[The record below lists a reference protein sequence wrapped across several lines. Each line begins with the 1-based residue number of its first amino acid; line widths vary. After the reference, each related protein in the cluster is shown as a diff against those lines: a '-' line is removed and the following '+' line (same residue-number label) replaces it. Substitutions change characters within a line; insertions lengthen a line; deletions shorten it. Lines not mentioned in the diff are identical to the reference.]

1 VKKAQKK
8 QKPPLHSAAIKKLTW
23 QLVHFISVAAV
34 GLGVFFLLIY
44 PWITLQTA
52 ARFSAPKPAG
62 FLFKPTL
69 TPLTPSE
76 TTLVEPTPAPHSSS
90 LSIPVPVTNKTFA
103 SYFSHSW
110 DIPKSTADGSDFWL
124 EVDLSSQTL
133 FAYQGSTLLK
143 SFKVSTGTSD
153 FPTVPGSFKIYA
165 RYTYYTMR
173 GPGYDLPDVPY
184 SMFFY
189 KGYSIHGT
197 YWHHNFGTPMS
208 HGCVNMETSAAAW
221 LFDQTSIGTPVFVH
235 I

>member
-1 VKKAQKK
+1 MKKPQKK
-8 QKPPLHSAAIKKLTW
+8 QKHPLHPTINKKPAW
-23 QLVHFISVAAV
+23 QVVLFIAV
-34 GLGVFFLLIY
+34 GVIGLGVFFGFMY
-44 PWITLQTA
+44 PWLTLQA
-52 ARFSAPKPAG
+52 AAKFSVPKPEG
-62 FLFKPTL
+62 VLVKPSL
-69 TPLTPSE
+69 TPATPLE
-76 TTLVEPTPAPHSSS
+76 TPLVELTPAPLSSS
-90 LSIPVPVTNKTFA
+90 PSLPLAVTNKTFA

-110 DIPKSTADGSDFWL
+110 DIPKISGNGSDFWL

-143 SFKVSTGTSD
+143 TFAVSTGTSK

-165 RYTYYTMR
+165 KYNYYTMR
-173 GPGYDLPDVPY
+173 GPGYNLPDVPF

-221 LFDQTSIGTPVFVH
+221 LYDQTSIGTPVFVH
-235 I
+235 Y

>member
-1 VKKAQKK
+1 VKKPQKK
-8 QKPPLHSAAIKKLTW
+8 RKPPLHPSINKKPAW
-23 QLVHFISVAAV
+23 QVVLFIAV
-34 GLGVFFLLIY
+34 GVIGLGVFFGFMY
-44 PWITLQTA
+44 PWLTLQA
-52 ARFSAPKPAG
+52 AAKFSVPKPEDV
-62 FLFKPTL
+62 LVKPSL
-69 TPLTPSE
+69 TPATPLE
-76 TTLVEPTPAPHSSS
+76 TPLVELTPAPLSSS
-90 LSIPVPVTNKTFA
+90 PSLPLAVTNKTFA

-110 DIPKSTADGSDFWL
+110 DIPKISGNGSDFWL

-143 SFKVSTGTSD
+143 TFAVSTGTSK

-165 RYTYYTMR
+165 KYNYYTMR
-173 GPGYDLPDVPY
+173 GPGYNLPDVPF

-221 LFDQTSIGTPVFVH
+221 LYDQTSIGTPVFVH
-235 I
+235 Y